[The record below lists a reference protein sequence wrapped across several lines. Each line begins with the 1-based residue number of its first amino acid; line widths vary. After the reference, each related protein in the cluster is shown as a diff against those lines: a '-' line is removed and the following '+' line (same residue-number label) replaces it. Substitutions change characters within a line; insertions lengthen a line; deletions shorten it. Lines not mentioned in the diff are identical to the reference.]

1 MLMINANRHLEANFG
16 VFGLA
21 PNWIGVRLSRYG
33 KGRSPATRQK
43 FKNGVGNEC
52 FDQIMGRPAALP

>member
-1 MLMINANRHLEANFG
+1 MLMINATRHLDASFG

-21 PNWIGVRLSRYG
+21 PNWIGVCLRQYG

-43 FKNGVGNEC
+43 FKNGVGNVH